1 MLKLENGFIFLLLF
15 AVITF
20 LGGGCSNEEPLP
32 VKPAAKKK
40 VIVRMKIHDMP
51 QNVAPS
57 QAAIETRKTDHSESP
72 TDKDVNSNTP
82 SGEKSRAGI
91 SNDRET
97 VKDEA
102 AVTPANPPDA
112 PEETMPKK
120 AVLTRVHDGI
130 YIVQENDTLSVIAGR
145 PDVYGDPL
153 KWPSLFRLNLEKLA
167 GIARAVGFENA
178 VLPQGIELRFLKP
191 VDVQKNLQ
199 KNKKLNW
206 IVNVISEKDT
216 GRITPLALMLMMN
229 GSRVYITRVRVKG
242 SDWMR
247 LRVGFFKNQQMA
259 RVSLEKVKSLT
270 GVTEAWIS
278 RASDSEA
285 LEFAGY

>member
-15 AVITF
+15 TITVF
-20 LGGGCSNEEPLP
+20 SGGGCSNEEPLP
-32 VKPAAKKK
+32 VKPAAKKR
-40 VIVRMKIHDMP
+40 VIVRMKIHDMS
-51 QNVAPS
+51 QKVAPS
-57 QAAIETRKTDHSESP
+57 PAAVETRNTDPS
-72 TDKDVNSNTP
+72 D

-91 SNDRET
+91 SNDLDT

-102 AVTPANPPDA
+102 AVTPANHLDA
-112 PEETMPKK
+112 SEETIPPKAASLK
-120 AVLTRVHDGI
+120 VSDDL
-130 YIVQENDTLSVIAGR
+130 YIVQESDTLSVIAGR

-153 KWPSLFRLNLEKLA
+153 KWPSLFRLNMEKLA

-178 VLPQGIELRFLKP
+178 VLPQDMELKFVNPFDR
-191 VDVQKNLQ
+191 QENLR
-199 KNKKLNW
+199 KNKKLKW

-216 GRITPLALMLMMN
+216 NKITPLALRLMMN
-229 GSRVYITRVRVKG
+229 GYCVYITRVTVKG

-259 RVSLEKVKSLT
+259 RASLDKIRSLT
-270 GVTEAWIS
+270 GVNEAWIS
-278 RASDSEA
+278 RASKSEA